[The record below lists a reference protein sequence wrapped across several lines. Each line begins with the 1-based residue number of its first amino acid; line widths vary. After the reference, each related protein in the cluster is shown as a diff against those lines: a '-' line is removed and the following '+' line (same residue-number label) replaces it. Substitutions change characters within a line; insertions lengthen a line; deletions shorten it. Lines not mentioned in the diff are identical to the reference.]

1 MRIPEI
7 FLPSERAIGIAHR
20 GSRILWPENTA
31 VAFQGAA
38 DLGYTRFE
46 TDVRVTVDG
55 VLLCFHDPVLNRTT
69 NGHGF
74 VARTSFDEIRRLD
87 AGHRHRLGDGFPFRG
102 QGLAVPTFAEM
113 AARFPEAG
121 WVIDLKAEG
130 TEEPLA
136 RAIEEFDLADR
147 VIVGSFSNERV
158 ESFRRLTRG
167 RVATSTPPK
176 ETLRAVL
183 AAAVP
188 RFNAPVEGVFH
199 PTTCALQVPATWY
212 GMPIVSSALVA
223 LAHSVGRLVHVWTV
237 NGLDEVAALRDLGVD
252 GLITDRPDL
261 VAP

>member
-1 MRIPEI
+1 MPVPDI
-7 FLPSERAIGIAHR
+7 FMPTEGAIGIAHR
-20 GSRILWPENTA
+20 GSRLLWPENTA
-31 VAFQGAA
+31 VAFLGAA
-38 DLGYTRFE
+38 AFGYTRFE
-46 TDVRVTVDG
+46 TDLRVTADG
-55 VLLCFHDPVLNRTT
+55 VLVCYHDPVLSRTT
-69 NGHGF
+69 NSRGF
-74 VARTSFDEIRRLD
+74 MARTTFDELRRLD
-87 AGHRHRLGDGFPFRG
+87 AGYRHRLEDGYPFRG
-102 QGLAVPTFAEM
+102 QGVVVPTFVEM
-113 AARFPEAG
+113 AAMFPGAG
-121 WVIDLKAEG
+121 WVVDLKADG

-136 RAIEEFDLADR
+136 RAIEQFDLADR

-158 ESFRRLTRG
+158 ENFRRLTGG

-176 ETLRAVL
+176 ETLRAVV

-188 RFNAPVEGVFH
+188 RRNKPVERVFH

-237 NGLDEVAALRDLGVD
+237 NGLDEVAALIDLGVD

>member
-1 MRIPEI
+1 MRTPDI
-7 FLPSERAIGIAHR
+7 FLPTRRAIGIAHR

-55 VLLCFHDPVLNRTT
+55 VLVCYHDPVLSRTT

-74 VARTSFDEIRRLD
+74 VARTTYDEIRRLD
-87 AGHRHRLGDGFPFRG
+87 AGYRHRFDDRFPFRG
-102 QGLAVPTFAEM
+102 QGVVVPTFAEL
-113 AARFPEAG
+113 AAMFPGVG
-121 WVIDLKAEG
+121 WVVDLKADG
-130 TEEPLA
+130 TEAPLA
-136 RAIEEFDLADR
+136 KALEEFDLAER

-158 ESFRRLTRG
+158 ENFRRLTDG
-167 RVATSTPPK
+167 RVATSTPPR
-176 ETLRAVL
+176 ETLRAVM
-183 AAAVP
+183 AAAAP
-188 RFNAPVEGVFH
+188 RFNRPGEGVFH

-212 GMPIVSSALVA
+212 GVPIVSSALVA
-223 LAHSVGRLVHVWTV
+223 LAHAAGRLVHVWTV
-237 NGLDEVAALRDLGVD
+237 NGLDDVAALTELGVD